1 MIKFVLGKAT
11 FTPQHS
17 LSHFVNSEKLLGIN
31 ETIDPLVFEYIQS
44 YMALLE
50 KVGLQIPNAEI
61 VADDPNDVEAYVILP
76 FTNEGDWNDFL
87 VSREMAKFMNALN
100 NLYPKIGWAFNGFKV
115 INTVDEPLIKNKY
128 EFQKIWNNN

>member
-17 LSHFVNSEKLLGIN
+17 LSYFVNSEKLLGIS

-50 KVGLQIPNAEI
+50 RVGVQIPSAEI
-61 VADDPNDVEAYVILP
+61 IADDPNDIDAYVILP
-76 FTNEGDWNDFL
+76 FTNEGDYNDFL

-100 NLYPKIGWAFNGFKV
+100 NLYPKIGWVFNGFKV
-115 INTVDEPLIKNKY
+115 INTYDEPLIKTRY
-128 EFQKIWNNN
+128 ELEKIWNSN